1 MQANVILT
9 LAPFAF
15 AITLSSA
22 FAALLYATKKLHPH
36 KSAYIYYHI
45 TFCLS
50 SFFSS
55 IIKIHRLFCTV
66 IFQNLRSDIQPP
78 KNTPLFQPF
87 LPVLPASELRLLP
100 RHPDS
105 WHFEAAHTLGLMALR
120 VVFSPRKFT
129 CPVRQYPYTRI
140 MSAAASVFFLCFAL
154 FRAPAAIFPFAKKT
168 ARFPTDGRSF
178 LKSPVLP
185 FIELE
190 HSRYCSYHNVYIGI
204 RGIRAHIVIELI
216 PPFESRIKLIIL
228 SPRFIY
234 CLYLL
239 H

>member
-55 IIKIHRLFCTV
+55 ITKIHRLFCAV
-66 IFQNLRSDIQPP
+66 IFQNLRSEIQPP
-78 KNTPLFQPF
+78 KNTPLYPPRLFPSY
-87 LPVLPASELRLLP
+87 LTPELRLLP

-105 WHFEAAHTLGLMALR
+105 WHFKAAHTLGLMALR
-120 VVFSPRKFT
+120 VVFSPRKVT
-129 CPVRQYPYTRI
+129 CPARPYPYTRI

-154 FRAPAAIFPFAKKT
+154 FRVSAAVFPSAKKPPVFQRT
-168 ARFPTDGRSF
+168 ADLF
-178 LKSPVLP
+178 LSLP
-185 FIELE
+185 FYPLLSSNILAIALTTMSISVFE
-190 HSRYCSYHNVYIGI
+190 VF
-204 RGIRAHIVIELI
+204 AHI
-216 PPFESRIKLIIL
+216 S
-228 SPRFIY
+228 
-234 CLYLL
+234 
-239 H
+239 

>member
-1 MQANVILT
+1 MLTYTTTLLFACQAFFPRLQKFTAFFAPLFSIVSSPAYRCRKIPPYTRRASSRLT
-9 LAPFAF
+9 LRQNFVFFPC
-15 AITLSSA
+15 IRTHDILSPS
-22 FAALLYATKKLHPH
+22 
-36 KSAYIYYHI
+36 
-45 TFCLS
+45 
-50 SFFSS
+50 
-55 IIKIHRLFCTV
+55 
-66 IFQNLRSDIQPP
+66 
-78 KNTPLFQPF
+78 
-87 LPVLPASELRLLP
+87 
-100 RHPDS
+100 
-105 WHFEAAHTLGLMALR
+105 HTLGLTALR
-120 VVFSPRKFT
+120 IAFSPRKFT

-154 FRAPAAIFPFAKKT
+154 FRVSAAIFPSAKKT

>member
-1 MQANVILT
+1 MRRYFPKPPLRHTAAEKYPLISAVSSRLT
-9 LAPFAF
+9 LRQNFVF
-15 AITLSSA
+15 FHCIRTHDILSPS
-22 FAALLYATKKLHPH
+22 
-36 KSAYIYYHI
+36 
-45 TFCLS
+45 
-50 SFFSS
+50 
-55 IIKIHRLFCTV
+55 
-66 IFQNLRSDIQPP
+66 
-78 KNTPLFQPF
+78 
-87 LPVLPASELRLLP
+87 
-100 RHPDS
+100 
-105 WHFEAAHTLGLMALR
+105 HTLGLTALR
-120 VVFSPRKFT
+120 IAFSPRKFT

-154 FRAPAAIFPFAKKT
+154 FRVSAAVFPSAKKT

-216 PPFESRIKLIIL
+216 PPLESRIKLIIL

>member
-1 MQANVILT
+1 
-9 LAPFAF
+9 
-15 AITLSSA
+15 
-22 FAALLYATKKLHPH
+22 
-36 KSAYIYYHI
+36 
-45 TFCLS
+45 
-50 SFFSS
+50 
-55 IIKIHRLFCTV
+55 
-66 IFQNLRSDIQPP
+66 
-78 KNTPLFQPF
+78 
-87 LPVLPASELRLLP
+87 
-100 RHPDS
+100 
-105 WHFEAAHTLGLMALR
+105 MALR
-120 VVFSPRKFT
+120 VVFSPRKFTCPVRQYPYTRRFFPSYLRQNFVFFPCIRTHDILSPSHTLGLTALRIAFSPRKFT

-154 FRAPAAIFPFAKKT
+154 FRVSAAVFPSAKKT

>member
-66 IFQNLRSDIQPP
+66 IFQNLRSEIQPP
-78 KNTPLFQPF
+78 KNTPLYPPRLFPSY
-87 LPVLPASELRLLP
+87 LTPELRLLP

-140 MSAAASVFFLCFAL
+140 MSAAALGFFPCVSPYSVRPRLFSLSQKKPPVFQRTADLFLSLPFYPLLSSNILAIALTTMSISVFEVF
-154 FRAPAAIFPFAKKT
+154 
-168 ARFPTDGRSF
+168 
-178 LKSPVLP
+178 
-185 FIELE
+185 
-190 HSRYCSYHNVYIGI
+190 
-204 RGIRAHIVIELI
+204 AHI
-216 PPFESRIKLIIL
+216 S
-228 SPRFIY
+228 
-234 CLYLL
+234 
-239 H
+239 